1 MQVLK
6 TKYTVQKHGELF
18 VLENVKRILFKVVQQ
33 ATNLKAV
40 SGQKGIARLS
50 NVSESYTKNK
60 TRKWEL
66 NRGTAMQVDK
76 EA

>member
-1 MQVLK
+1 M
-6 TKYTVQKHGELF
+6 
-18 VLENVKRILFKVVQQ
+18 
-33 ATNLKAV
+33 
-40 SGQKGIARLS
+40 SGQKRIARLS

-76 EA
+76 QVWTLVIKDKMKGVKQSM